1 MGGSEKW
8 PLPEAGEARAANHGL
23 ARGRHSGADRK
34 AASMSRNR
42 RADWRRIKG
51 KYSYTVE
58 EAARV
63 LNLHRNTVRTWV
75 RRGGLPAMTGSR
87 PHLILGVALVE
98 FLKARR
104 LTGKRKCGLGELY
117 CLKCRAPRKPVAE
130 LIEQRPMA
138 SGRSRIVGIC
148 STCETLMH
156 RFVANRN
163 LEASLRE
170 LGVQPGPA
178 HGSLVDTRSLSL
190 NCHSGQ
196 PETAR

>member
-1 MGGSEKW
+1 
-8 PLPEAGEARAANHGL
+8 
-23 ARGRHSGADRK
+23 
-34 AASMSRNR
+34 MSRNR

-58 EAARV
+58 EAART
-63 LNLHRNTVRTWV
+63 LNLHRNTVRNWI

-87 PHLILGVALVE
+87 PHLILGAVLIE

-104 LTGKRKCGLGELY
+104 LALKRKCGRGELY
-117 CLKCRAPRKPVAE
+117 CLKCRAPRKSVAE
-130 LIEQRPMA
+130 LIEHRPMA
-138 SGRSRIVGIC
+138 SGRTRIVGIC

-170 LGVQPGPA
+170 FGVQSGPA
-178 HGSLVDTRSLSL
+178 HGSLTDTRYLSL
-190 NCHSGQ
+190 NCHSGP
-196 PETAR
+196 PETGQ